1 MDGIKSDV
9 GQSRR
14 RLIRRQSRKI
24 MNLQV
29 NHLYMDLDDAIKES
43 VLLLTTVASE
53 RAARSILVVI
63 IASLT
68 STTESYQNRTII

>member
-14 RLIRRQSRKI
+14 RLIQSRKI
-24 MNLQV
+24 VNLQV

-43 VLLLTTVASE
+43 VLLLTTMASE